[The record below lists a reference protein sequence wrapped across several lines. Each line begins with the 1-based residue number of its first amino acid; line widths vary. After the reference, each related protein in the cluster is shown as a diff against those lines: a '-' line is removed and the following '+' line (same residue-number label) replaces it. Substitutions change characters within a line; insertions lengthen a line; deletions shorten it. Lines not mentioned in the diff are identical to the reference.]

1 MKKFASVKR
10 EEYLL
15 FQECSVGCVADAKL
29 DKNDRMK
36 KKSGLIN
43 HGLTYVNHNRA
54 QRRLRS
60 RRTVTKYPRAAKG
73 TNEKEQ
79 GK

>member
-43 HGLTYVNHNRA
+43 HGLTYV
-54 QRRLRS
+54 
-60 RRTVTKYPRAAKG
+60 KG
-73 TNEKEQ
+73 MALFQHFQTDHFYS
-79 GK
+79 GVGDI